1 MPAAQPTII
10 LQHFP
15 VWACRPL
22 YDKDHDLLYPLSFLM
37 PFFVVSAPVVPF
49 TPVIMSFMSPKTSP
63 KGYKHQ
69 H

>member
-1 MPAAQPTII
+1 
-10 LQHFP
+10 
-15 VWACRPL
+15 
-22 YDKDHDLLYPLSFLM
+22 M